1 MTVREKINL
10 IKKTKIYRLVFDN
23 ELKGLRLSMYND
35 ETEELEYFDFII
47 QMIHDKNIS
56 MYLEE
61 HLSTMPVLKLIDSG
75 DGYLE
80 TENERAKKIKVKE
93 FLDDEDVLSYTKRAI
108 SIIQEVEK
116 CTN

>member
-1 MTVREKINL
+1 
-10 IKKTKIYRLVFDN
+10 
-23 ELKGLRLSMYND
+23 MYND

-47 QMIHDKNIS
+47 QMIQDKKIVN
-56 MYLEE
+56 YLEE
-61 HLSTMPVLKLIDSG
+61 HLSSMPVLKLIDSG

-80 TENERAKKIKVKE
+80 TENERTKKIRVRE
-93 FLDDEDVLSYTKRAI
+93 FLDDEDVLIYTKRAI